1 MTFTK
6 NEMSAIA
13 KLAVAMANA
22 DGKVEKNELAYIA
35 LEMVRFGVKDSDSIL
50 EEAAGMEASTAL
62 AIVSNMTTEEKK
74 YVTAYLGALMA
85 SDGNID
91 NKELALW
98 KLVSTLCELP
108 TMSVKEAVNYVM
120 KMN

>member
-6 NEMSAIA
+6 KEMSAIA

-22 DGKVEKNELAYIA
+22 DGKVEKNELTYIA

-108 TMSVKEAVNYVM
+108 TMSVEEAVNYVM